1 MTRNLDRA
9 IDGLNETLNKLLGTR
24 RKRTILSG
32 QEVRMWLEHEPT
44 FPKSITKHLSDDT
57 YHPKR
62 SDGDFRTAEGNAF
75 MKQGLPRRRSRFKTT
90 KIGQRLFGREI
101 PRDRETKTDGTLP
114 LLNQVGLGYRW

>member
-62 SDGDFRTAEGNAF
+62 SDGDSTEPEGNAF

-90 KIGQRLFGREI
+90 KIGQRLFRREI
-101 PRDRETKTDGTLP
+101 PKDREAKADRTI